1 MVKQRWSV
9 SHARHHMFK
18 VTAILATVVLVVAVN
33 APATWLA
40 DWVSQSSRL
49 RLVYADGTVWNGTA
63 MLALSDGK
71 QARIVPD
78 RVSWQVQWRALFAG
92 RVTVEMRHAAVDE
105 PLRLSYDRNG
115 FYLDPGSALLPAGLL
130 SVAGAPF
137 NTISPGGTL
146 FLRWETLRAAGNG
159 FDGEISMDWRA
170 AQSALSPVSPLG
182 DYRVIARANG
192 GKGDVT
198 LTTLSGPLLLEG
210 TGKITEGKLRF
221 SGTADAE
228 PHMRASLNGLIG
240 VLGPRSGQKVLLRW
254 ELQT

>member
-1 MVKQRWSV
+1 
-9 SHARHHMFK
+9 MFK

>member
-1 MVKQRWSV
+1 
-9 SHARHHMFK
+9 MFRLAAVA
-18 VTAILATVVLVVAVN
+18 VTVAIITVVN
-33 APATWLA
+33 APVAWLG
-40 DWVSQSSRL
+40 DWVAQGSRL
-49 RLVYADGTVWNGTA
+49 RLVYANGTVWSGTA
-63 MLALSDGK
+63 MLAISDGK

-78 RVSWQVQWRALFAG
+78 RVSWQVQWRALFSG
-92 RVTVEMRHAAVDE
+92 RIAVEIRHAGVDGS
-105 PLRLSYDRNG
+105 LRLSYDGDG
-115 FYLDPGSALLPAGLL
+115 FYLDPGSAYLPAGLL

-146 FLRWETLRAAGNG
+146 LLHWETLRVAGDG

-182 DYRVIARANG
+182 DYRVIARAHG
-192 GKGDVT
+192 GQGDVT

-210 TGKITEGKLRF
+210 VGKIAQGKLRF

-240 VLGPRSGQKVLLRW
+240 VLGPRSGQKVLLNW

>member
-1 MVKQRWSV
+1 
-9 SHARHHMFK
+9 
-18 VTAILATVVLVVAVN
+18 
-33 APATWLA
+33 
-40 DWVSQSSRL
+40 
-49 RLVYADGTVWNGTA
+49 

-92 RVTVEMRHAAVDE
+92 RFAVDIRHASVDG
-105 PLRLSYDRNG
+105 PLRLSYDGNG

-146 FLRWETLRAAGNG
+146 LLRWETLRVAGNG
-159 FDGEISMDWRA
+159 FDGEISIDWRA

-182 DYRVIARANG
+182 DYRVIARASG
-192 GKGDVT
+192 GQGDVT

-210 TGKITEGKLRF
+210 IGKISEGKLRF
-221 SGTADAE
+221 SGTADAV
-228 PHMRASLNGLIG
+228 PHMRESLNGLIG
-240 VLGPRSGQKVLLRW
+240 VLGPRSGQKVLLNW

>member
-1 MVKQRWSV
+1 MY
-9 SHARHHMFK
+9 K
-18 VTAILATVVLVVAVN
+18 VTAVLATVALVVAMN

-49 RLVYADGTVWNGTA
+49 RLVYANGTVWNGTA

-92 RVTVEMRHAAVDE
+92 RITVEIRHAAVDG

-146 FLRWETLRAAGNG
+146 LLRWDTLRAAGNG

-192 GKGDVT
+192 GQGDVT